1 VRGGEKKS
9 AGGSVLRG
17 SGGVGGTGGVAAAWR
32 WSGRERGGP
41 GHDVEQRGGVASALQ
56 WPDHGTRGRRVAA
69 RQWRTVGSA

>member
-41 GHDVEQRGGVASALQ
+41 GHDVEQRGGVASAL
-56 WPDHGTRGRRVAA
+56 
-69 RQWRTVGSA
+69 